1 MGFGIMFLGFFFLYI
16 GAITPLNM
24 FTAIIGSAIILFS
37 LKELIYQNKLFFAS
51 AISAVLLVIVSVAC
65 VFVDLLGNR
74 EGVAYNVLFYAEQLL
89 AVVLGILL
97 MLAIF
102 TIAKSV
108 DLPKI
113 QAKAII
119 TLIFIGIYAV
129 CTVLYNTAFTDNE
142 FALSRL
148 YVVIVICQIIY
159 SILGLVT
166 VFNSY
171 MRICYAEDKN
181 MDKKTGVGPMGFLN
195 DKLNTAMTP
204 KERRMN
210 NDRKNKK

>member
-37 LKELIYQNKLFFAS
+37 LKELIYQNKLFFVS
-51 AISAVLLVIVSVAC
+51 AINAVLLIIASVGW
-65 VFVDLLGNR
+65 VFVDLLGSR
-74 EGVAYNVLFYAEQLL
+74 ESAIYNGFFYAEQLL
-89 AVVLGILL
+89 AVSLVVLL

-102 TIAKSV
+102 VIAKSV
-108 DLPKI
+108 DLPKV

-119 TLIFIGIYAV
+119 TLGFIAIYTV
-129 CTVLYNTAFTDNE
+129 CTVLYNFVFAGNE

-159 SILGLVT
+159 SVLGLVT

-171 MRICYAEDKN
+171 MRICYAEDKD
-181 MDKKTGVGPMGFLN
+181 MEKRSGGPVGFLN
-195 DKLNTAMTP
+195 DKLNRAMTP
-204 KERRMN
+204 KEKRMN

>member
-37 LKELIYQNKLFFAS
+37 LKELIYQNKLFFTS

-65 VFVDLLGNR
+65 VFVDLLGDR
-74 EGVAYNVLFYAEQLL
+74 EGAAYNVLFYAEQLL

-102 TIAKSV
+102 AIAKSV

-119 TLIFIGIYAV
+119 TLIFIGI
-129 CTVLYNTAFTDNE
+129 YNTAFTDNE